1 MTAFI
6 FFVINSSLYALFYAL
21 IIFYVSFHVI
31 IDLKGGERM
40 NLIPVVS
47 SNVSS
52 IGYENGVIE
61 VHFHNGYAYRYPN
74 CTEQLFND
82 FLNAPSKGHFVHA
95 FLKGRGEIRIR

>member
-1 MTAFI
+1 
-6 FFVINSSLYALFYAL
+6 
-21 IIFYVSFHVI
+21 
-31 IDLKGGERM
+31 M

-47 SNVSS
+47 SNVSA

-82 FLNAPSKGHFVHA
+82 FLNAPSKDEAKSVFVNPNLPPMGLK
-95 FLKGRGEIRIR
+95 FLYSIPLHLRP

>member
-1 MTAFI
+1 
-6 FFVINSSLYALFYAL
+6 
-21 IIFYVSFHVI
+21 
-31 IDLKGGERM
+31 M

-47 SNVSS
+47 SNVSA

-74 CTEQLFND
+74 CTEQLLND